1 MSDDHGLEA
10 ARSQFEKIAGLVLAL
25 QSADVF
31 ARQDAEERIHGD
43 ALEVMIRSSWHAPG
57 RDGVDVPIEYCILLC
72 TGGPVVRIVGD
83 LNKYG
88 EPVSARI
95 EHQDWFNPFEIWV
108 GNCGSVEKILLAYA
122 RCFNFE
128 GLRGIEWVIIRQ
140 F

>member
-10 ARSQFEKIAGLVLAL
+10 ARSQFGKIAGLVLAL

-31 ARQDAEERIHGD
+31 AREDAEERITED

-57 RDGVDVPIEYCILLC
+57 KDNVDVPIEYCILLC
-72 TGGPVVRIVGD
+72 TAGPTVRIVGD

-95 EHQDWFNPFEIWV
+95 EHQDWFYPFEIWV

-122 RCFNFE
+122 CCFNFGE
-128 GLRGIEWVIIRQ
+128 
-140 F
+140 